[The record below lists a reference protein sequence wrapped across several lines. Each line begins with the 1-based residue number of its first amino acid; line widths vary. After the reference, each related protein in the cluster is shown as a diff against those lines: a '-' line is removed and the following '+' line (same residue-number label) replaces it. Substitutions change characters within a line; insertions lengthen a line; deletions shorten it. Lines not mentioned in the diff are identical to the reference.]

1 MFKVEKNSLQ
11 ELVVNF
17 KEFFVGATIEEATKK
32 AHEQEKPQDD
42 ATITITDRRFLGSNI
57 KIVSD
62 KKMAI
67 LDPKQIRD
75 LKVKQGKW
83 VQRMNKHKQM
93 IRSYQNKL
101 PIISQKILDLEQK
114 QESIIT

>member
-62 KKMAI
+62 KKDGDTRPQTNRGSESEA
-67 LDPKQIRD
+67 
-75 LKVKQGKW
+75 GK
-83 VQRMNKHKQM
+83 MGTKN
-93 IRSYQNKL
+93 
-101 PIISQKILDLEQK
+101 E
-114 QESIIT
+114 

>member
-42 ATITITDRRFLGSNI
+42 ATITITDKRFLGSNI

-62 KKMAI
+62 KK
-67 LDPKQIRD
+67 DGDTRPQTN
-75 LKVKQGKW
+75 QG
-83 VQRMNKHKQM
+83 
-93 IRSYQNKL
+93 S
-101 PIISQKILDLEQK
+101 
-114 QESIIT
+114 ESEAGKMGTKNE

>member
-62 KKMAI
+62 KK
-67 LDPKQIRD
+67 DGDTRPQTN
-75 LKVKQGKW
+75 QG
-83 VQRMNKHKQM
+83 
-93 IRSYQNKL
+93 S
-101 PIISQKILDLEQK
+101 
-114 QESIIT
+114 ESEARKMGTKNE

>member
-62 KKMAI
+62 KK
-67 LDPKQIRD
+67 DGDTRPQTN
-75 LKVKQGKW
+75 QG
-83 VQRMNKHKQM
+83 
-93 IRSYQNKL
+93 S
-101 PIISQKILDLEQK
+101 
-114 QESIIT
+114 ESKAGKMGTKNE